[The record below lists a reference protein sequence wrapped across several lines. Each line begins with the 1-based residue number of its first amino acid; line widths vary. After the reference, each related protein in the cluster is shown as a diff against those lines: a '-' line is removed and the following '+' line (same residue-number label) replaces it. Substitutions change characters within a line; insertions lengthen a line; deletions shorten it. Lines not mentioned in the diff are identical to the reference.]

1 MNIRLVLLAGLLP
14 LAACGAAPP
23 PEPPLQGAR
32 IGGAFALTDED
43 GRRITDRSY
52 PGKWK
57 IVYFGYTFCPDVC
70 PTDARNIGAGL
81 KRFEAEDPARAAA
94 IVPLFVTVDP
104 ARDTPA
110 VLKTFTAAFHPR
122 MVGLTGSDSEIAM
135 AAKAYAVYYARGDT
149 SPGGGY
155 LMDHQRAT
163 YLMDPQG
170 RPVALIPSDKDPDA
184 VAAEL
189 ERWVR

>member
-1 MNIRLVLLAGLLP
+1 MNIRFALLAALLP
-14 LAACGAAPP
+14 LAGCGAAPAAP
-23 PEPPLQGAR
+23 PPLEGAR
-32 IGGAFALTDED
+32 IGGPFALLDED
-43 GRRITDRSY
+43 GRRVTDRTY
-52 PGKWK
+52 AGKWR
-57 IVYFGYTFCPDVC
+57 IMYFGYTFCPDVC

-81 KRFEAEDPARAAA
+81 KRFEAEDPGRAATV
-94 IVPLFVTVDP
+94 VPLFVTVDP

-110 VLKTFTAAFHPR
+110 ALKSFTAAFHPR
-122 MVGLTGSDSEIAM
+122 MVGLTGTDAEVAA
-135 AAKAYAVYYARGDT
+135 AAKGYAVYYSRGET

-170 RPVALIPSDKDPDA
+170 RPVALIPSDKSPDA

-189 ERWVR
+189 DRWVR